1 MLNIIEKTYSLN
13 GKLSIRSKTERIILH
28 HAESSS
34 CTVEDIDN
42 WHKKNGWA
50 CIGYHFFVKKDGTI
64 YRGRQ
69 ENSVGA
75 HARGANS
82 NSIGICFEG
91 RYETEQ
97 MPNIQVEA
105 GKELV
110 AYLKNKYNI
119 SKVQRHS
126 DVCSTSCPGRN
137 FRFDEIANSTVNTV
151 TTSVEVK
158 NEVKGNVA
166 TIQST
171 LNNKYGLNVAVDN
184 IYGNETKKALVKA
197 LQTELNKQYNKNLN
211 VDGIFGEKTK
221 EACITVKK
229 GAKGNITWILQ
240 AILVCKGYNIPVDS
254 ILGGNTENAVRDFQ
268 TKNRLV
274 VDGIARKKYFCKII
288 LIKIELDLF

>member
-1 MLNIIEKTYSLN
+1 MLNVIEKTYKLN
-13 GKLSIRSKTERIILH
+13 GSLSIRSKTERIILH
-28 HAESSS
+28 HADASN
-34 CTVEDIDN
+34 CTAEDIDR
-42 WHKKNGWA
+42 WHKKNGWT

-75 HARGANS
+75 HAGGANS

-97 MPNIQVEA
+97 MPNAQVEA

-119 SKVQRHS
+119 SKVQKHS
-126 DVCSTSCPGRN
+126 DVCSTSCPGKN
-137 FRFDEIANSTVNTV
+137 FRFDEIANSTVKNV
-151 TTSVEVK
+151 NTSVEVK
-158 NEVKGNVA
+158 KEARGSVA

-229 GAKGNITWILQ
+229 GAKGNITWTLQ
-240 AILVCKGYNIPVDS
+240 AMLVCKGSDISVDGDF
-254 ILGGNTENAVRDFQ
+254 GGNTENAVRDYQ
-268 TKNRLV
+268 SKNGLA

-288 LIKIELDLF
+288 FINIELE

>member
-1 MLNIIEKTYSLN
+1 MLNVIEKTYKLN
-13 GKLSIRSKTERIILH
+13 GSLSIRSKTERIILH
-28 HAESSS
+28 HADASN
-34 CTVEDIDN
+34 CTAEDIDR
-42 WHKKNGWA
+42 WHKKNGWT

-75 HARGANS
+75 HAGGANS

-97 MPNIQVEA
+97 MPNAQVEA

-119 SKVQRHS
+119 SKVQKHS
-126 DVCSTSCPGRN
+126 NVCSTSCPGKN
-137 FRFDEIANSTVNTV
+137 FKFDEIANSTANNTV
-151 TTSVEVK
+151 TYVEVK
-158 NEVKGNVA
+158 KEARGSVA

-229 GAKGNITWILQ
+229 GAKGNITWTLQ
-240 AILVCKGYNIPVDS
+240 AMLICKGSDISVDGDF
-254 ILGGNTENAVRDFQ
+254 GGNTENAVRDYQ
-268 TKNRLV
+268 SKNGLA

-288 LIKIELDLF
+288 FIKIELE

>member
-42 WHKKNGWA
+42 WHKKNGWT

-97 MPNIQVEA
+97 MPDAQVKA

-119 SKVQRHS
+119 SKVQKHS
-126 DVCSTSCPGRN
+126 DVCSTSCPGKN
-137 FRFDEIANSTVNTV
+137 FRFDEIANSTVKNV
-151 TTSVEVK
+151 NTSVEVK
-158 NEVKGNVA
+158 KEVRGNVA

-171 LNNKYGLNVAVDN
+171 LNSRYNTSIAVDN
-184 IYGNETKKALVKA
+184 IYGKETKKVLVKA
-197 LQTELNKQYNKNLN
+197 LQTELNKQYNKNLA
-211 VDGIFGEKTK
+211 VDRNFWKSN
-221 EACITVKK
+221 KK
-229 GAKGNITWILQ
+229 CLCNI
-240 AILVCKGYNIPVDS
+240 
-254 ILGGNTENAVRDFQ
+254 
-268 TKNRLV
+268 
-274 VDGIARKKYFCKII
+274 KKRF
-288 LIKIELDLF
+288 

>member
-34 CTVEDIDN
+34 CTVEDIDR
-42 WHKKNGWA
+42 WHKKNGWT

-75 HARGANS
+75 HAGGANS

-97 MPNIQVEA
+97 MPDAQVEA

-110 AYLKNKYNI
+110 AYLKNKYGI
-119 SKVQRHS
+119 SKVQKHS
-126 DVCSTSCPGRN
+126 DVCSTSCPGKN
-137 FRFDEIANSTVNTV
+137 FRFDEIANGEVNAPVNNKDERKDTG
-151 TTSVEVK
+151 K
-158 NEVKGNVA
+158 IA
-166 TIQST
+166 DIQST
-171 LNNKYGLNVAVDN
+171 LNSKYGFNIAVDN
-184 IYGNETKKALVKA
+184 IYGKETKKALVKA
-197 LQTELNKQYNKNLN
+197 LQTELNRQYTKGLT
-211 VDGIFGEKTK
+211 VDGIFGNLTK
-221 EACITVKK
+221 NACISLRK

-240 AILVCKGYNIPVDS
+240 AVLVCKGYDISVDGDFGS
-254 ILGGNTENAVRDFQ
+254 NTENAVRDYQ
-268 TKNRLV
+268 TKNGLTADRNC
-274 VDGIARKKYFCKII
+274 RT
-288 LIKIELDLF
+288 

>member
-42 WHKKNGWA
+42 WHKKNGWT

-69 ENSVGA
+69 ENSIGA
-75 HARGANS
+75 HAGGANS

-97 MPNIQVEA
+97 MPNAQVEA

-119 SKVQRHS
+119 SKVQKHS
-126 DVCSTSCPGRN
+126 DVCSTSCPGKN
-137 FRFDEIANSTVNTV
+137 FRFDEIANSTVKNV
-151 TTSVEVK
+151 NTSVEVK
-158 NEVKGNVA
+158 KEARGNVA
-166 TIQST
+166 TIQTT
-171 LNNKYGLNVAVDN
+171 LNSRYNLNIAVDN

-221 EACITVKK
+221 SACVSLKK
-229 GAKGNITWILQ
+229 GVKGNITWILQ
-240 AILVCKGYNIPVDS
+240 AMLVCKGYNISVDS
-254 ILGGNTENAVRDFQ
+254 DFGHNTENAVRDYQ
-268 TKNRLV
+268 SKNGLS
-274 VDGIARKKYFCKII
+274 VDGIAGKNTFAK
-288 LIKIELDLF
+288 LFS

>member
-1 MLNIIEKTYSLN
+1 MLNVIEKTYKLN
-13 GKLSIRSKTERIILH
+13 GSLSIRSKTERIILH
-28 HAESSS
+28 HADASN
-34 CTVEDIDN
+34 CTAEDIDR
-42 WHKKNGWA
+42 WHKKNGWT

-97 MPNIQVEA
+97 MPDIQVEA

-171 LNNKYGLNVAVDN
+171 LNSRYNLNIAVDN
-184 IYGNETKKALVKA
+184 IYGKETKKALVKA

-211 VDGIFGEKTK
+211 VDGVFGEKTK
-221 EACITVKK
+221 SACITLKK

-240 AILVCKGYNIPVDS
+240 AMLVCKGYSIEVDGDFG
-254 ILGGNTENAVRDFQ
+254 INTENAVKDFQ
-268 TKNRLV
+268 SKNRLI
-274 VDGIARKKYFCKII
+274 VDGIAGKNTFEK
-288 LIKIELDLF
+288 LFS

>member
-42 WHKKNGWA
+42 WHKKNGWT

-97 MPNIQVEA
+97 MPDAQVKA

-119 SKVQRHS
+119 SKVQKHS
-126 DVCSTSCPGRN
+126 DVCSTSCPGKN
-137 FRFDEIANSTVNTV
+137 FRFDEIANSTVKNV
-151 TTSVEVK
+151 NTSVEVK
-158 NEVKGNVA
+158 KEVRGNVA

-171 LNNKYGLNVAVDN
+171 LNSRYNTSIAVDN
-184 IYGNETKKALVKA
+184 IYGKETKKALVKA
-197 LQTELNKQYNKNLN
+197 LQTELNKQYNKNLA
-211 VDGIFGEKTK
+211 VDRNFWKSN
-221 EACITVKK
+221 KK
-229 GAKGNITWILQ
+229 CLCNI
-240 AILVCKGYNIPVDS
+240 
-254 ILGGNTENAVRDFQ
+254 
-268 TKNRLV
+268 
-274 VDGIARKKYFCKII
+274 KKRF
-288 LIKIELDLF
+288 

>member
-42 WHKKNGWA
+42 WHKKIGWT

-97 MPNIQVEA
+97 MPNAQIEA

-110 AYLKNKYNI
+110 AYLKNKYGI
-119 SKVQRHS
+119 SKVQKHS
-126 DVCSTSCPGRN
+126 DVCSTSCPGKN
-137 FRFDEIANSTVNTV
+137 FKFDEIANSTVKNV
-151 TTSVEVK
+151 NTSVEVK
-158 NEVKGNVA
+158 KEVRGNVA

-171 LNNKYGLNVAVDN
+171 LNSRYNTSIAVDN
-184 IYGNETKKALVKA
+184 IYGKETKKALVKA

-229 GAKGNITWILQ
+229 SAKGNITWTLQ
-240 AILVCKGYNIPVDS
+240 AMLVCKGYNISVDS
-254 ILGGNTENAVRDFQ
+254 KFGGNTENAVKDFQ
-268 TKNRLV
+268 SKNRLV
-274 VDGIARKKYFCKII
+274 IDGIARKKYFCKII